1 MPDQPHP
8 IGSTVRIEGDKRYP
22 KPRLARILGNDT
34 YPLYYVRLADEGDTA
49 APSQY
54 DTRKPTSAVTHSK
67 LVLVA

>member
-8 IGSTVRIEGDKRYP
+8 IGAAVKIEGDKRYP

-34 YPLYYVRLADEGDTA
+34 FPLYHVRLAGEGDTA
-49 APSQY
+49 APGLY
-54 DTRKPTSAVTHSK
+54 DTKKPTAAVTHSK